1 MKSCFSKMIEHKA
14 ELGWERVNPSIICQ
28 AYCKPDFYHVLIP
41 FYQPGLSSFEYK
53 YIGSKFQEFFNGLN
67 PIS

>member
-14 ELGWERVNPSIICQ
+14 ELGWKRVNPTIISQ

-53 YIGSKFQEFFNGLN
+53 YIGSKFFQWVKFYN
-67 PIS
+67 IA